1 MSKQTAK
8 SAGKG
13 SIKATAA
20 KRAGAKEAT
29 IKHASRRNGAER
41 KEEDIDTTLSQHA
54 YHLLRNDILN
64 GHFTAGGP
72 LRLEALK
79 ERYGLSFSPLREALN
94 RLQSERLVMSSA
106 LRGFRIAELS
116 LDEMW
121 DSIETRIVLETE
133 ALRRSIKRGGD
144 DWEGAVMGAFHALS
158 SCAKR
163 LTKLD
168 RQRTEDEDE
177 ELEQRHRDFHMAL
190 IGASESRWLSEL
202 SAQLYAQTER
212 YRRPLLGGMSWTS
225 ARNIHGEHE
234 AIMKA
239 ALNRDA
245 KKAVELLSLHYRK
258 TGEFIERKFNAAA

>member
-1 MSKQTAK
+1 MSKQTPK
-8 SAGKG
+8 SAATGN
-13 SIKATAA
+13 IKTSAM
-20 KRAGAKEAT
+20 KRAGTKETVTKQAT
-29 IKHASRRNGAER
+29 RRNGAER
-41 KEEDIDTTLSQHA
+41 KDDEADTTLSQQA
-54 YHLLRNDILN
+54 YHRLRNDILN

-94 RLQSERLVMSSA
+94 RLQSERLVVSSA

-121 DSIETRIVLETE
+121 DSIETRIVIEIE
-133 ALRRSIKRGGD
+133 ALRRSIERGGD

-168 RQRTEDEDE
+168 RRRTETENE

-190 IGASESRWLSEL
+190 IGASGSRWLTEL

-212 YRRPLLGGMSWTS
+212 YRRPLLGTVSWTS
-225 ARNIHGEHE
+225 SRNIHGEHE